1 MRSAMIAI
9 LAATVGVTSCSES
22 APAASNGDSTQPPA
36 GQPSSAN
43 STHDWTRFGWD
54 AARSNASTDPTGID
68 STNVKTMRRQQVLL
82 DGTVDASPIYLH
94 GVQVNGAAH
103 DVFVVTTTYGKT
115 IAIDANDGSVLWKF
129 TPSGYNGFAGSSQVT
144 TATPVADPDR
154 QSVYAASPDGNIR
167 KLALADGRVVWT
179 TSITKLP
186 SREKIA
192 SALNFDRGHVIATTG
207 GYIGDAPPYQ
217 GHVAI
222 IEAASG
228 QLLHVWN
235 ALCSDRPGLIDPGSC
250 PESDAAIWGRAGAV
264 VDPATGDLFV
274 ATGNGKWDG
283 ITNWGDA
290 VIELDADATR
300 IVGNY
305 TPSNTEQLNAGDVDV
320 GSTSPV
326 LLGGGLLAQSGKDAT
341 IRLLGADAI
350 RQAGAHR
357 GGETQTVATPS
368 SNMLFTA
375 PAVWHAPSG
384 TTWMFA
390 ADGGGTAAW
399 TVSGGQLQQTWR
411 NTNRGTSPVLAGGLL
426 YVFDSNGGLRVYLP
440 ETGALVTKLDCGGG
454 HWNSPIIVDRM
465 IAVTDGNSNSHA
477 TGGTLNIFRL
487 P

>member
-1 MRSAMIAI
+1 MHIAMTAFV
-9 LAATVGVTSCSES
+9 AAAMAATSCSEA
-22 APAASNGDSTQPPA
+22 APGATHDSTQPPN
-36 GQPSSAN
+36 GQPPSAG

-68 STNVKTMRRQQVLL
+68 SANVATMRAQQILL
-82 DGTVDASPIYLH
+82 DGTVDSSPIYLH

-115 IAIDANDGSVLWKF
+115 IAIDANDGSILWKF
-129 TPSGYNGFAGSSQVT
+129 TPSGYNGFAGSYQVT
-144 TATPVADPDR
+144 TATPVSDPDR

-179 TSITKLP
+179 TSITRLP
-186 SREKIA
+186 TREKIA

-222 IEAASG
+222 IDAASG

-235 ALCSDRPGLIDPGSC
+235 ALCSDRTGLIDPSSC

-264 VDPATGDLFV
+264 VDPVTGDLFV
-274 ATGNGKWDG
+274 ATGNAKWDG

-290 VIELDADATR
+290 VLELDANATH

-326 LLGGGLLAQSGKDAT
+326 LLGNGVVAQSGKDGS
-341 IRLLGADAI
+341 IRLLGVADI

-357 GGETQTVATPS
+357 GGETQVVGTPS
-368 SNMLFTA
+368 SSALFTA
-375 PAVWHAPSG
+375 PAVWHAPDG

-399 TVSGGQLQQTWR
+399 TLSGGQLHSAWH
-411 NTNRGTSPVLAGGLL
+411 NTNRGTSPVYAGGLL
-426 YVFDSNGGLRVYLP
+426 YVFDPNGGLRVYQP
-440 ETGALVTKLDCGGG
+440 TTGFQITKLDCGGG
-454 HWNSPIIVDRM
+454 HWNSPIIVDKM
-465 IAVTDGNSNSHA
+465 IAIPDGNSNSHA

>member
-1 MRSAMIAI
+1 MRSAIIAI
-9 LAATVGVTSCSES
+9 VAVAVGVTSCSES
-22 APAASNGDSTQPPA
+22 APAASNGDSTQPPT
-36 GQPSSAN
+36 GQPPSAS

-68 STNVKTMRRQQVLL
+68 STNVKTMKRQQVLL

-115 IAIDANDGSVLWKF
+115 IAVDANDGSVLWKF

-228 QLLHVWN
+228 QLLRVWN
-235 ALCSDRPGLIDPGSC
+235 ALCSDRPGLIDPSSC

-283 ITNWGDA
+283 VTNWGDA
-290 VIELDADATR
+290 VIELDANATR

-357 GGETQTVATPS
+357 GGETQTVPTPS

-399 TVSGGQLQQTWR
+399 TVTGGQLQQAWH

-426 YVFDSNGGLRVYLP
+426 YVLDSNGGLRVYQP
-440 ETGALVTKLDCGGG
+440 ETGALVTTLDCGGG

>member
-9 LAATVGVTSCSES
+9 FAAAFAVTSCSES
-22 APAASNGDSTQPPA
+22 APAASNGDSSQPPG
-36 GQPSSAN
+36 GQPPSAN

-54 AARSNASTDPTGID
+54 AVRSNASADPTGID
-68 STNVKTMRRQQVLL
+68 STNVKTMTRQQVLL

-103 DVFVVTTTYGKT
+103 DVLVVTTTYGKT
-115 IAIDANDGSVLWKF
+115 IAIDANDGSILWKF
-129 TPSGYNGFAGSSQVT
+129 TPSGYNAFAGSYQVT

-167 KLALADGRVVWT
+167 KLALADGRAVWT

-186 SREKIA
+186 AREKIA

-207 GYIGDAPPYQ
+207 GYIGDEPPYQ

-222 IEAASG
+222 IDAADG

-235 ALCSDRPGLIDPGSC
+235 ALCSDRAGLIDPSSC
-250 PESDAAIWGRAGAV
+250 AQSDAAIWGRAGAV
-264 VDPATGDLFV
+264 VDPATGDIFV
-274 ATGNGKWDG
+274 ATGNAKWDG

-290 VIELDADATR
+290 VIELDANATR
-300 IVGNY
+300 VVGNY

-341 IRLLGADAI
+341 IRLLGVDAI

-357 GGETQTVATPS
+357 GGETQTVPTPS

-399 TVSGGQLQQTWR
+399 TVSDGQLHQAWR

-426 YVFDSNGGLRVYLP
+426 YVFDPNGGLRVYQP
-440 ETGALVTKLDCGGG
+440 ESGALVAKLDCGGG

-465 IAVTDGNSNSHA
+465 IAIPDGNSNSHA